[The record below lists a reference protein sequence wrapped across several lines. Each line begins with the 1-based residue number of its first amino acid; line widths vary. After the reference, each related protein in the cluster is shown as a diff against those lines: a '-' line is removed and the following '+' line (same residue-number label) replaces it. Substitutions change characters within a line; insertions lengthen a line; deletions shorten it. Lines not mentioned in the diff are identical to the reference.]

1 MNRWWRDNWPVV
13 ALGLIGVLIISG
25 AVVSVEYEQSQRH
38 ARSNGRAER
47 CESFCTDKGG
57 MAHISRDPGWG
68 GPVYLCVCRDG
79 TTVPL

>member
-1 MNRWWRDNWPVV
+1 MRDWLKWNWPGLAIGLFGVV
-13 ALGLIGVLIISG
+13 VISL
-25 AVVSVEYEQSQRH
+25 AVAASISETNQKRLSSH
-38 ARSNGRAER
+38 GRGER